1 MMRKGNFSPAMMLMI
16 EKNFKEMSIRIME
29 LEDLKKRNDEEED
42 FFTSQRLEE
51 EATFD
56 KSD

>member
-42 FFTSQRLEE
+42 FSTS
-51 EATFD
+51 
-56 KSD
+56 

>member
-29 LEDLKKRNDEEED
+29 LEDLKKRNDEEEEE
-42 FFTSQRLEE
+42 FNSERLDEG
-51 EATFD
+51 TFD
-56 KSD
+56 NSD